1 MVFKTATFVF
11 ASLGLCRFSPAQPGP
26 SMPPPKPGI
35 FEGVSAVGAVLH
47 RGSIQYNP
55 GRQTYTVTGSG
66 ENMWATSDA
75 FYCVWKEGSGDI
87 SLTADISFPSAG
99 GVAHKKAVLMIRQS
113 LDADSAYADAALHG
127 NGLTSLQSRDE
138 KGAATHEIQSN
149 VSAPKHLRISRL
161 GNYVYMSV
169 ATEGVELHPA
179 GGAMRLSLQG

>member
-66 ENMWATSDA
+66 ENMWSTSDA
-75 FYCVWKEGSGDI
+75 FYFVWKQVSGDI
-87 SLTADISFPSAG
+87 SLTADIGFPTAG

-138 KGAATHEIQSN
+138 KGGATHEIQSN
-149 VSAPKHLRISRL
+149 LSGPKHLSLRKD
-161 GNYVYMSV
+161 GKYFYMSV
-169 ATEGVELHPA
+169 AGAGEDLHPA
-179 GGAMRLSLQG
+179 GGSMRI